1 MDLRFIILSFFI
13 AFLSCSNTSNGQIWF
28 DVAAGGSIGTGIS
41 SDFELYDDTRIDV
54 SPRAS
59 SNAFLKIG
67 VNITETE
74 SILFDIGV
82 SNRNFRF
89 AQKNLP
95 GSENTSKNISLGY
108 SGFRILPMYR
118 HTKEGSYIEI
128 GPEFGSIQNQYYS
141 DEANGSIAEN
151 AFFSERSF
159 RGAIG
164 FGGYILGNERIT
176 LVSGLRIL
184 YDFADL
190 RSDNA
195 VNAQFPYQNYD
206 EQRDSPFKA
215 FDIQFSV
222 ELNISLGFLVRSS
235 CGRRKLLI
243 KW

>member
-1 MDLRFIILSFFI
+1 MRFSLMVYIASILC
-13 AFLSCSNTSNGQIWF
+13 LSNTYHSQVWF
-28 DVAAGGSIGTGIS
+28 DIAAGGSLGTGIT
-41 SDFELYDDTRIDV
+41 SDFKLYDDTRIDV
-54 SPRAS
+54 SPRVS

-67 VNITETE
+67 INLTETE
-74 SILFDIGV
+74 SVLFDFGI
-82 SNRNFRF
+82 SNRNFLF
-89 AQKNLP
+89 SQKNLP
-95 GSENTSKNISLGY
+95 NSENLSKNISLGY
-108 SGFRILPMYR
+108 TGFRILPMYR
-118 HTKEGSYIEI
+118 HTKDGSYIEI

-141 DEANGSIAEN
+141 DEANGDISEN
-151 AFFSERSF
+151 SFFSERSF

-206 EQRDSPFKA
+206 EKRDVPFKA
-215 FDIQFSV
+215 FDIQIGM

-235 CGRRKLLI
+235 CGRRKVLFQ
-243 KW
+243 W

>member
-1 MDLRFIILSFFI
+1 MRFRSIIL
-13 AFLSCSNTSNGQIWF
+13 AFLTASLCFSNSCLSQIWF
-28 DVAAGGSIGTGIS
+28 DIAAGGSIGTGIC
-41 SDFELYDDTRIDV
+41 SDLKLYDDTRIDV

-82 SNRNFRF
+82 LNRNFSLS
-89 AQKNLP
+89 QKELP
-95 GSENTSKNISLGY
+95 DSDNMTKNIFMGY
-108 SGFRILPMYR
+108 TGFRILPMYR

-151 AFFSERSF
+151 AFFNERSF

-190 RSDNA
+190 RSNDA
-195 VNAQFPYQNYD
+195 VSAQFPYQNY
-206 EQRDSPFKA
+206 EEKRNTPFKA
-215 FDIQFSV
+215 FEIQISL

-243 KW
+243 QW

>member
-1 MDLRFIILSFFI
+1 MRLRSIIL
-13 AFLSCSNTSNGQIWF
+13 AFSTAYLCFSNSCLSQVWF
-28 DVAAGGSIGTGIS
+28 DIATGGSIGTGIC
-41 SDFELYDDTRIDV
+41 SDFKLYDDTRIDI

-67 VNITETE
+67 LNITETE
-74 SILFDIGV
+74 SILFDVGF
-82 SNRNFRF
+82 SNRNFSLS
-89 AQKNLP
+89 QKNLP
-95 GSENTSKNISLGY
+95 DSENMSKNISLGY
-108 SGFRILPMYR
+108 TGFRILPMYR

-141 DEANGSIAEN
+141 DEANSSILEN
-151 AFFSERSF
+151 SFFTKRSL

-190 RSDNA
+190 RSDDA
-195 VNAQFPYQNYD
+195 VNAQFPYQNY
-206 EQRDSPFKA
+206 EEKRDTPFKA
-215 FDIQFSV
+215 FDIQISL

-243 KW
+243 QW

>member
-1 MDLRFIILSFFI
+1 MCLSVKIVTFS
-13 AFLSCSNTSNGQIWF
+13 AGFLCFSNAYFSQVWF
-28 DVAAGGSIGTGIS
+28 DIAAGGSIGTAIA

-54 SPRAS
+54 APQAS

-82 SNRNFRF
+82 SSRNFSF
-89 AQKNLP
+89 SQKDLP
-95 GSENTSKNISLGY
+95 DSENMSKNISLGY
-108 SGFRILPMYR
+108 TGFRILPMYR

-141 DEANGSIAEN
+141 DEANGSIPEN
-151 AFFSERSF
+151 SFFSERSF

-195 VNAQFPYQNYD
+195 VNYQFPYQNYN
-206 EQRDSPFKA
+206 EKRDSPFKA
-215 FDIQFSV
+215 FDIQLSL

-243 KW
+243 QW